1 MVLAVILLLIIIG
14 IALVLVEIL
23 VIPGTTVAGFLGF
36 LLYVIGVLFT
46 YDHYGR
52 VAGHITLATTTVIS
66 LAFIYF
72 ALRSDFWKRFQLN
85 SSLEGSVNDLDIG
98 DIEAG
103 DRGEALSALRPSG
116 NALINNEIFEVT
128 TNGEF
133 IDAHTEVEVVSITD
147 NKVYVKKST

>member
-1 MVLAVILLLIIIG
+1 MILAVILLLLIIG

-36 LLYVIGVLFT
+36 LLYVIGILFT

-52 VAGHITLATTTVIS
+52 MAGHITLLTTSVIS
-66 LAFIYF
+66 LVFVYF

-98 DIEAG
+98 DIEPG
-103 DRGEALSALRPSG
+103 DRGETLSALRPSG

-128 TNGEF
+128 TNGEW
-133 IDAHTEVEVVSITD
+133 IDAHTEVEVVNVAD
-147 NKVYVKKST
+147 NKIYVRKTT